1 MFTFNGVF
9 VWKERREEVQSDG
22 LGIGRV
28 QSDGLGIGRVQ
39 KGYRKDTELKRGD
52 LSIQSKLDII
62 LRFSILHT
70 IVQPPIHHK

>member
-1 MFTFNGVF
+1 MVCLFG
-9 VWKERREEVQSDG
+9 KKGERVQSDG